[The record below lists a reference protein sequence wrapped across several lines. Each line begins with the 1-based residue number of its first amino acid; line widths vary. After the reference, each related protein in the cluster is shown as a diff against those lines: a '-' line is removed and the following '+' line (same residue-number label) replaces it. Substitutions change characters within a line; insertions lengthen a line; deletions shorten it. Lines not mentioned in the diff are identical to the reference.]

1 MLYNFIFFYAT
12 LFLLYTCMQ
21 IFFAQLNSKKQNT
34 FKLQND
40 GLESDLSVTV
50 IIPCYNEDP
59 KLLESCLKSI
69 TNQKILGKLNTIV
82 VDDGSKNIKELL
94 PVLNK
99 YKKMPNFDVFIF
111 EKNKGKRMAQKLGF
125 DKATGDIIVTI
136 DSDTVIDPVN
146 GINTIIKQFKNPS
159 VGAVTGDVK
168 VLNKNDN
175 FLTKLILY
183 RYWLAFN
190 QERAAQ
196 SNFDA
201 VMCCSGP
208 FSAYRRSII
217 EKIKDQYIAQTFL
230 GHISTYG
237 DDRHLTNLILQDGH
251 IVRFE
256 KNAIAYTHVPNS
268 IKAYIKQ
275 QIRWNKSFY
284 RELLWTLRNVPT
296 KHFYMIYDMLMQLML
311 PYISIVAT
319 VGIVYTAL
327 FVSLKMA
334 LIFTMLLFTITTLKS
349 IHGAYRTGELGF
361 FLFLTYG
368 FIHTVFLI
376 PSRFYAIFTL
386 KENGWS
392 TR

>member
-1 MLYNFIFFYAT
+1 
-12 LFLLYTCMQ
+12 MQ
-21 IFFAQLNSKKQNT
+21 IFFAQLNSKKQNI
-34 FKLQND
+34 FKLQNE
-40 GLESDLSVTV
+40 GLESELSVTV
-50 IIPCYNEDP
+50 IVPCYNEDP

-69 TNQKILGKLNTIV
+69 VNQKISGRLNTIV
-82 VDDGSKNIKELL
+82 VDDGSKNIKDLL

-99 YKKMPNFDVFIF
+99 YKKMPNFDVFIS

-125 DKATGDIIVTI
+125 DKAGGDIIVTI

-175 FLTKLILY
+175 FLTKLIFY

-196 SNFDA
+196 SNFNA

-217 EKIKDQYIAQTFL
+217 KKIKDRYVAQIFL

-237 DDRHLTNLILQDGH
+237 DDRHLTNLVLQDGH

-256 KNAIAYTHVPNS
+256 KNAIVYTQVPSS
-268 IKAYIKQ
+268 IKAYVKQ

-284 RELLWTLRNVPT
+284 RELLWTLKNVPT
-296 KHFYMIYDMLMQLML
+296 KHFYMIYDMLMQLVL
-311 PYISIVAT
+311 PYISIVAM
-319 VGIVYTAL
+319 VGIIYIGIFINLKIALMWIISLFMITA
-327 FVSLKMA
+327 SRS
-334 LIFTMLLFTITTLKS
+334 IF
-349 IHGAYRTGELGF
+349 GAYRTRDLGF

-368 FIHTVFLI
+368 FVHTIFLI
-376 PSRFYAIFTL
+376 PARFYAIFTL

>member
-1 MLYNFIFFYAT
+1 
-12 LFLLYTCMQ
+12 
-21 IFFAQLNSKKQNT
+21 
-34 FKLQND
+34 
-40 GLESDLSVTV
+40 
-50 IIPCYNEDP
+50 
-59 KLLESCLKSI
+59 
-69 TNQKILGKLNTIV
+69 
-82 VDDGSKNIKELL
+82 
-94 PVLNK
+94 
-99 YKKMPNFDVFIF
+99 
-111 EKNKGKRMAQKLGF
+111 MAQKLGF
-125 DKATGDIIVTI
+125 DNAMGDIIITI

-146 GINTIIKQFKNPS
+146 GINAIIKQFKDPQ
-159 VGAVTGDVK
+159 VGAVTGDIK
-168 VLNKNDN
+168 VLNKNEN

-208 FSAYRRSII
+208 FSAYRKSII
-217 EKIKDQYIAQTFL
+217 EKIKNQYITQVFL
-230 GHISTYG
+230 GHVSTFG
-237 DDRHLTNLILQDGH
+237 DDRHLTNLVLQDGH

-256 KNAIAYTHVPNS
+256 KNAIAYTHVPSS

-284 RELLWTLRNVPT
+284 RELLWTLKNVPT
-296 KHFYMIYDMLMQLML
+296 KHFYMIYDMLMQLIL
-311 PYISIVAT
+311 PYISIVAS
-319 VGIVYTAL
+319 
-327 FVSLKMA
+327 FA
-334 LIFTMLLFTITTLKS
+334 LIYIAIFINLKIALIWMGLFFIITAS
-349 IHGAYRTGELGF
+349 RSVFGVYRTKDPGF

-368 FIHTVFLI
+368 FIHTVFLV

>member
-1 MLYNFIFFYAT
+1 
-12 LFLLYTCMQ
+12 MQ
-21 IFFAQLNSKKQNT
+21 ILFAESNNKKQNT
-34 FKLQND
+34 FKILNNN
-40 GLESDLSVTV
+40 LESALSVTV

-59 KLLESCLKSI
+59 NLLESCLKSI
-69 TNQKILGKLNTIV
+69 ANQKISNRLNTIV

-136 DSDTVIDPVN
+136 DSDTVIDPIN
-146 GINTIIKQFKNPS
+146 GINNIIKQFQNSS
-159 VGAVTGDVK
+159 VGAVTGDIK

-183 RYWLAFN
+183 RYWVAFN

-217 EKIKDQYIAQTFL
+217 EKIKEQYVTQTFL
-230 GHISTYG
+230 GHVSTYG
-237 DDRHLTNLILQDGH
+237 DDRHLTNLVLQDEH
-251 IVRFE
+251 MVKFE

-268 IKAYIKQ
+268 IKTYIKQ
-275 QIRWNKSFY
+275 QVRWNKSFY
-284 RELLWTLRNVPT
+284 RELLWTLKNVPT
-296 KHFYMIYDMLMQLML
+296 KHFYMIYDMLMQLVL
-311 PYISIVAT
+311 PYISIIAM
-319 VGIVYTAL
+319 IAIIYIAL
-327 FVSLKMA
+327 FVNLKVA
-334 LIFTMLLFTITTLKS
+334 LISMILLLIITALRS
-349 IHGAYRTGELGF
+349 LYGVYRTGDLGF

-368 FIHTVFLI
+368 FIHTIFLI
-376 PSRFYAIFTL
+376 PARFYAIFTL
-386 KENGWS
+386 KENGWN